1 MWHFRHQYGIG
12 ALLLSYQL
20 GTVNTVNVFSRKFS
34 VKLFQERKML
44 CRFFFFTFSGFKIIL
59 HTVVFFLALI
69 YFSDLFFFLEEKYSA
84 RSFHWRAREMWNC
97 GGRVLFYCVVSSLHL
112 ESTKS
117 LLITSLRL
125 IGLWWVF
132 ENLLHGCTP
141 ASLEKGFTMKGLV
154 V

>member
-1 MWHFRHQYGIG
+1 MWHFRHQHRIG
-12 ALLLSYQL
+12 ALLFSYQL
-20 GTVNTVNVFSRKFS
+20 GTVNSKHVQ
-34 VKLFQERKML
+34 QEILSEISSGKKINAVL
-44 CRFFFFTFSGFKIIL
+44 EFFFTFPGFKAIL
-59 HTVVFFLALI
+59 HTVLFFLSLI

-97 GGRVLFYCVVSSLHL
+97 GGRVLFLLCCFIFHL
-112 ESTKS
+112 EITKS
-117 LLITSLRL
+117 LLITSLGL

-141 ASLEKGFTMKGLV
+141 ASTEKGFTMKGLV